1 MARRK
6 AFVLTRGRLTSMSH
20 RARFPTTLRGQ
31 LRQHAG
37 SYALGAAL
45 LLAQQ
50 SLMFWRDWL
59 FKTGIDAAG
68 AARGDAAVHAGAVA
82 MAVIVVAAGVRV
94 ASRVVMFNAGR
105 RVEYELRG
113 ELLAS
118 LHRLGPSF
126 FRKIPTGDI
135 LSRATNDL
143 TQVRLLLGFGVLNV
157 INTAFALVSALSLM
171 VGVSWRLTL
180 ASLVGGPVL
189 VVLTRWFSKQVF
201 GRTRENQEA
210 LGQLSDRVQASLAGV
225 RVVRSLS
232 LEDAERASFDAASAA
247 YLVKSLRLAQIRGL
261 MFPIMGVVSAL
272 GLLGTTLYGSRLV
285 ARGDITQGDFIAF
298 WAAFSR
304 LVWPLLALGFVAAIV
319 ARGKAG
325 HDRLRAIYEAE
336 ADVVDGPLPA
346 PARVDGAL
354 RVTSLTYAVGDAP
367 LLRDVSF
374 EVPAGASLA
383 IVGRTGSG
391 KSVLASLLP
400 RLSTTPRGA
409 VYLDGVDVV
418 DLPLASVRRAI
429 GYAQQDAFLFSTTVA
444 RNIALSLDEP
454 EADGVDARVRQAA
467 DDAGVRAEIAALPD
481 GFATVVG
488 ERGVQL
494 SGGQRQRVALA
505 RAFLR
510 EPAVLVLDD
519 PLSAVDA
526 KTEARILD
534 AILERARRCT
544 LVLITHR
551 VSAAARCDRVVVLD
565 HGAVREA
572 GTHAE
577 LLAAG
582 GVYAEIAAEQA
593 RGEGEP

>member
-1 MARRK
+1 MAR
-6 AFVLTRGRLTSMSH
+6 

-31 LRQHAG
+31 LRRHAW
-37 SYALGAAL
+37 SYGLGAL
-45 LLAQQ
+45 LLLLQQ
-50 SLMFWRDWL
+50 ALMFSRDWL
-59 FKTGIDAAG
+59 FKSGIDAATRARG
-68 AARGDAAVHAGAVA
+68 QDAARAGAVA
-82 MAVIVVAAGVRV
+82 MGVIVVAAGVRV

-105 RVEYELRG
+105 KVEYELRT
-113 ELLAS
+113 ELLSS

-157 INTAFALVSALSLM
+157 INTVFALVSALSLM
-171 VGVSWRLTL
+171 LGVSVRLTL

-189 VVLTRWFSKQVF
+189 VVLTRWFSKQMF
-201 GRTRENQEA
+201 TRTRDNQES
-210 LGQLSDRVQASLAGV
+210 LGKMSDRVQASLAGV
-225 RVVRSLS
+225 RVVRSLA
-232 LEDAERASFDAASAA
+232 LEGPEVASFERTSET
-247 YLVKSLRLAQIRGL
+247 YLVKSLRLAQVRGL

-285 ARGDITQGDFIAF
+285 ANGDITQGDFIAF

-319 ARGKAG
+319 ARGRAG
-325 HDRLRAIYEAE
+325 YERLRVVYEAE

-346 PARVDGAL
+346 PAKVDGAL
-354 RVTSLTYAVGDAP
+354 RVSGLTFGLGDAP

-374 EVPAGASLA
+374 EVPAGTSLA
-383 IVGRTGSG
+383 IVGRTGGG
-391 KSVLASLLP
+391 KSLLASLLP
-400 RLSTTPRGA
+400 RLLQTPRGA
-409 VYLDGVDVV
+409 VFLDGVDVV
-418 DLPLASVRRAI
+418 DLPLASLRQAI

-444 RNIALSLDEP
+444 RNIALSLDDP
-454 EADGVDARVRQAA
+454 DGPGVDERVRRAA
-467 DDAGVRAEIAALPD
+467 DDAGVRAEIEALPD

-526 KTEARILD
+526 KTEARILE
-534 AILERARRCT
+534 AIAERARRCT
-544 LVLITHR
+544 LLLITHR
-551 VSAAARCDRVVVLD
+551 VAAAARCDRVIVLEEGRVV
-565 HGAVREA
+565 EA

-577 LLAAG
+577 LLTGGGLYAAL
-582 GVYAEIAAEQA
+582 AAEQA
-593 RGEGEP
+593 HAEADQ

>member
-1 MARRK
+1 
-6 AFVLTRGRLTSMSH
+6 MSH

-467 DDAGVRAEIAALPD
+467 DDAGVRAEIEALPD

-582 GVYAEIAAEQA
+582 GVYAAIAAEQA